1 MAVPMPK
8 TLMLKLISLKGI
20 IIIPITKIMVID
32 FLTMAEVVV
41 VIVAKME
48 EEVMLVEEMVATVVG
63 LQTFNAEFVTNMVM
77 KLRFAIITMKKTMF
91 LHSQWSENTQTTS
104 STQRAFTQQVVT

>member
-1 MAVPMPK
+1 MPK

-20 IIIPITKIMVID
+20 IIIPITLIMVTY
-32 FLTMAEVVV
+32 FLTSTKLVVAMV
-41 VIVAKME
+41 VEME

-77 KLRFAIITMKKTMF
+77 KLRFAIVAMKKTMI
-91 LHSQWSENTQTTS
+91 LHSP
-104 STQRAFTQQVVT
+104 

>member
-1 MAVPMPK
+1 MPK

-77 KLRFAIITMKKTMF
+77 KLPFATIAMKKIMF

-104 STQRAFTQQVVT
+104 STQQAFTQQVVT

>member
-1 MAVPMPK
+1 MPK

-41 VIVAKME
+41 VMGGHGGEGFWVIYI
-48 EEVMLVEEMVATVVG
+48 G
-63 LQTFNAEFVTNMVM
+63 F
-77 KLRFAIITMKKTMF
+77 
-91 LHSQWSENTQTTS
+91 
-104 STQRAFTQQVVT
+104 